1 MKTRTLGQNGPHVSA
16 IGLGCMR
23 MSSLA
28 GPKSN
33 SNTDAESIATIQ
45 AALEAGINFLN
56 TGDFY
61 GMGHNELLVGQA
73 IKGRRD
79 QAVISV
85 KFGAL
90 RSPSGQMLGIDVRPN
105 AVKNFAAYS
114 LQRLG
119 VDVIDIY
126 QPGRLDPN
134 VPVEETVGAIADLIK
149 EGKVRYVGLSEAGA
163 ENIRR
168 AHKVHP
174 VTALEIEY
182 SLGTRFIE
190 RQILPTVRELGIGL
204 VAYGVVGQGLLTGSV
219 RNDLPANDLR
229 RQLPKFDQENLPKNL
244 QKVALLERM
253 ALQKNCTTA
262 QLAIAWVLAKGEDIV
277 PLVGMSRRASL
288 VENLQAFAVT
298 LTKDDLDDLDRTFE
312 VGAIT
317 GDRYPAQMK
326 HLTAK

>member
-1 MKTRTLGQNGPHVSA
+1 
-16 IGLGCMR
+16 
-23 MSSLA
+23 MSSFA
-28 GPKSN
+28 GPKTS
-33 SNTDAESIATIQ
+33 TDEEGIATIQ
-45 AALEAGINFLN
+45 AALDSGINFLN

-61 GMGHNELLVGQA
+61 GMGHNEHLVGQA

-79 QAVISV
+79 QALISV

-90 RSPSGQMLGIDVRPN
+90 RSPSGQMLGTDVRPN

-149 EGKVRYVGLSEAGA
+149 EGKVRYLGLSETGV
-163 ENIRR
+163 ENIQR

-190 RQILPTVRELGIGL
+190 TEILPTIRELGIGL
-204 VAYGVVGQGLLTGSV
+204 VAHGVVGQGLLTGSV
-219 RNDLPANDLR
+219 RNDLPPNDFR
-229 RQLPKFDQENLPKNL
+229 RQFPRFDQENLPKNL
-244 QKVALLERM
+244 ERVSLLERM
-253 ALQKNCTTA
+253 ARAKNCTMTE
-262 QLAIAWVLAKGEDIV
+262 LAIAWVLSRGEDVV
-277 PLVGMSRRASL
+277 PLVGMSHRARL
-288 VENLQAFAVT
+288 AENLKAFDVT
-298 LTKDDLDDLDRTFE
+298 LTEEDLDDLDRSFAL
-312 VGAIT
+312 GAIT

>member
-1 MKTRTLGQNGPHVSA
+1 MEMRTLGQNGPRVSA
-16 IGLGCMR
+16 MGLGCMR

-28 GPKSN
+28 GQK
-33 SNTDAESIATIQ
+33 SNTDEESIATIR
-45 AALEAGINFLN
+45 AALEAGINFVN

-79 QAVISV
+79 QALISV

-90 RSPSGQMLGIDVRPN
+90 RSPSGQMLGVDARPN

-126 QPGRLDPN
+126 QPGRIDPN
-134 VPVEETVGAIADLIK
+134 VPVEDTVGAIADLIK
-149 EGKVRYVGLSEAGA
+149 EGKVRYLGLSETGV

-190 RQILPTVRELGIGL
+190 KEILP
-204 VAYGVVGQGLLTGSV
+204 A
-219 RNDLPANDLR
+219 
-229 RQLPKFDQENLPKNL
+229 
-244 QKVALLERM
+244 
-253 ALQKNCTTA
+253 
-262 QLAIAWVLAKGEDIV
+262 
-277 PLVGMSRRASL
+277 
-288 VENLQAFAVT
+288 
-298 LTKDDLDDLDRTFE
+298 
-312 VGAIT
+312 
-317 GDRYPAQMK
+317 
-326 HLTAK
+326 

>member
-1 MKTRTLGQNGPHVSA
+1 MEMRTLGKNGPRVSA
-16 IGLGCMR
+16 MGLGCMR
-23 MSSLA
+23 MSSFA
-28 GPKSN
+28 GPKTS
-33 SNTDAESIATIQ
+33 TDEEGIATIQ
-45 AALEAGINFLN
+45 AALDSGINFLN

-61 GMGHNELLVGQA
+61 GMGHNEHLVGQA

-79 QAVISV
+79 QALISV

-90 RSPSGQMLGIDVRPN
+90 RSPSGQMLGTDVRPN

-134 VPVEETVGAIADLIK
+134 VPVEETVGAITDLIK
-149 EGKVRYVGLSEAGA
+149 EGKVRYLGLSETGV
-163 ENIRR
+163 ENIQR

-190 RQILPTVRELGIGL
+190 EEILPTVRALGIGL

-219 RNDLPANDLR
+219 TNDLPANDFR
-229 RQLPKFDQENLPKNL
+229 RQFPKFDQENLSKNL
-244 QKVALLERM
+244 EKVSLLERI
-253 ALQKNCTTA
+253 AHEKNCTTT
-262 QLAIAWVLAKGEDIV
+262 QLAIAWVVSRGEDIV
-277 PLVGMSRRASL
+277 PLVGMSRPERVA
-288 VENLQAFAVT
+288 ENLRAFDVT
-298 LTKDDLDDLDRTFE
+298 LTKEDLDDLDRTFALE
-312 VGAIT
+312 AIK
-317 GDRYPAQMK
+317 GDRYPAQFK
-326 HLTAK
+326 HLVAK